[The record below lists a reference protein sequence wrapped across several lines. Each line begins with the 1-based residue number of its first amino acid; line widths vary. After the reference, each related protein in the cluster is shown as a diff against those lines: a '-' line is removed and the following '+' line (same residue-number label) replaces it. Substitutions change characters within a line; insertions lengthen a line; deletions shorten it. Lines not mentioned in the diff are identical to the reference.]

1 MTTNDIVQ
9 ALEAKE
15 LVSFLYPFK
24 AVFIL
29 VSLMLLFAIVWY
41 YIKQGVIL
49 SDIKRRTK
57 DFLSFQRYTPPR
69 SFSTRCREINNMLDK
84 GDHRRAVLRMEEL
97 FHELLKRYNYSGKT
111 LRQMVEDPSVP
122 DGENLKRLA
131 EISEGLKKDRNYS
144 IDIEELD
151 KLFESFEE
159 TLRKFGVITDEVI
172 D

>member
-1 MTTNDIVQ
+1 
-9 ALEAKE
+9 
-15 LVSFLYPFK
+15 FK
-24 AVFIL
+24 VVFIL
-29 VSLMLLFAIVWY
+29 VSAMLIFGIAYY
-41 YIKQGVIL
+41 YIVHGTIL
-49 SDIKRRTK
+49 NDAKRRTK

-84 GDHRRAVLRMEEL
+84 GDHRRAILRMEDL
-97 FHELLKRYNYSGKT
+97 FFELLKRYNYSGKT
-111 LRQMVEDPSVP
+111 LMQMVQDPSVP

-131 EISEGLKKDRNYS
+131 EVAEGLKKDRNYV